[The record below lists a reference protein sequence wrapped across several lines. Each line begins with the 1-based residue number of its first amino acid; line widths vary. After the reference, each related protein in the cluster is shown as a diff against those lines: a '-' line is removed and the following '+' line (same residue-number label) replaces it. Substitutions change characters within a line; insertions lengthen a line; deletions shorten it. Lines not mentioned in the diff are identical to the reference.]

1 MLRTLL
7 KIILYK
13 ASNQQQ
19 LLPATSR
26 GFNIEKIYSSL
37 HRSFYYLLQLNQS
50 QQTYQPNAHP
60 PTNTQSPN
68 TTSIYTKH
76 PNNTHHRLHQ
86 NSSHNNTF
94 QQHIPT
100 ASCSPTAQC
109 SYFHRLFYQKQLMQ
123 PNCPM
128 QLFPTTFLS
137 KTAHAAQQK
146 SPPSGCSYFHRLF
159 YQKQLMQQLPTLGV
173 CSYSIKNSSCSP
185 TKIPTLG
192 MQLFPST
199 FLSKTAHA
207 AIPTLGVCSPI
218 ICSYFHR
225 LFYQK
230 QLRAAQ
236 QNSPPSVCSP
246 YEGKKG
252 KKITINITITSPP
265 SPPPHYPP
273 PTSPPPPPPPAHPPA
288 TCTHSSYQAP
298 THTHPAPTHFT
309 SSLSYA
315 HKYSST
321 HNQAIST
328 ALPGC

>member
-159 YQKQLMQQLPTLGV
+159 YQKQLVQQ
-173 CSYSIKNSSCSP
+173 SP
-185 TKIPTLG
+185 
-192 MQLFPST
+192 PSGYAAI
-199 FLSKTAHA
+199 LSKTAHA
-207 AIPTLGVCSPI
+207 AQQKSPPSG
-218 ICSYFHR
+218 CSYFHR

-230 QLRAAQ
+230 QLVQ
-236 QNSPPSVCSP
+236 QSPPS
-246 YEGKKG
+246 
-252 KKITINITITSPP
+252 
-265 SPPPHYPP
+265 
-273 PTSPPPPPPPAHPPA
+273 
-288 TCTHSSYQAP
+288 
-298 THTHPAPTHFT
+298 
-309 SSLSYA
+309 
-315 HKYSST
+315 
-321 HNQAIST
+321 
-328 ALPGC
+328 GCAAQ